1 MQMELH
7 MAEKTF
13 ESFMASERERL
24 NKARE
29 EIYNKQQ
36 ELQQKLDAVNAELR
50 AIDAY
55 EAVKTGKPLPG
66 TAAPAKA
73 PRAARAST
81 GTRRGGVRDEIL
93 AIIKEEPMTRGEIL
107 TKKGIVEK
115 DNKAGAQSV
124 SNALSAMKKAGI
136 IKQGDDGKYMAA

>member
-66 TAAPAKA
+66 TATTARA
-73 PRAARAST
+73 PRAARASA